1 MGAVTERNIE
11 GKAYRQTQVS
21 FLFSTV
27 PLQVQIKSCGIE
39 KHLITGLPC
48 KPEANAFV

>member
-21 FLFSTV
+21 FLFSTFASSDKV
-27 PLQVQIKSCGIE
+27 MWYRKTPDNRATL
-39 KHLITGLPC
+39 
-48 KPEANAFV
+48 